1 MKSLLFIRPSKLRHR
16 VGKICQRVGK
26 FLHPHEKLRHPRDKL
41 RPPREKLRPPREKLR
56 HPREGGDPASHGLWW
71 LVRSGI
77 PAYAGMTD
85 VGSLMT
91 NVEFLT

>member
-1 MKSLLFIRPSKLRHR
+1 MINRHLSLSHRPPREKLRH
-16 VGKICQRVGK
+16 RVGK
-26 FLHPHEKLRHPRDKL
+26 FLHPHEKLRHPRD
-41 RPPREKLRPPREKLR
+41 KLRPPREKLR

-91 NVEFLT
+91 NVEVLI